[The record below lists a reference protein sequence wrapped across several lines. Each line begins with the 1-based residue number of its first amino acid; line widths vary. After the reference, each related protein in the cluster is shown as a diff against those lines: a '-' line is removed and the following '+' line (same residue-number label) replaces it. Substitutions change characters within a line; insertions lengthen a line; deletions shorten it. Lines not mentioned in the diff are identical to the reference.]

1 MSNDIYR
8 GQVYLPDFIGAMN
21 FCKKHYGS
29 LDRKIILDHAFE
41 MTKKIHFRM
50 TDADRKFLFKHAT
63 I

>member
-8 GQVYLPDFIGAMN
+8 GQVYLPDFIGAVN
-21 FCKKHYGS
+21 FCKKHYSS

-41 MTKKIHFRM
+41 MTKKIHFKLNRW
-50 TDADRKFLFKHAT
+50 DKEYLFKHAT